1 MEEELVTQ
9 QHRDQ
14 KRRRWIASLSMAAL
28 HDWASFRPI
37 TSSGLQQRHR
47 VVFLCSIC
55 TDDDSSR
62 DANNYSTFDCLLT
75 QANAWKL
82 IKRAATPVITRPSC
96 TCPVRKCLFFRL
108 NKECCL
114 KSRRWLLKVHI
125 LQLKF
130 AYVIKILYQQ
140 TTSNW
145 RVTCTSCK
153 MISLR

>member
-37 TSSGLQQRHR
+37 TSSGLQQRHL

-55 TDDDSSR
+55 TYDYSSR
-62 DANNYSTFDCLLT
+62 DANNYSTFDWLPFKLT
-75 QANAWKL
+75 LTPKNSL
-82 IKRAATPVITRPSC
+82 KRAATPALTRPSC

-130 AYVIKILYQQ
+130 AYVIKILSTNNFRLACDVQ
-140 TTSNW
+140 
-145 RVTCTSCK
+145 V
-153 MISLR
+153 M